1 MSILTDQD
9 ERALE
14 MPAFLRRYQI
24 DGETL
29 ARLIKSLGQVVSHLK
44 YGGYAN
50 NEMPDRTIVMYI
62 DDDVLTSIETLD
74 DLCETLELIERRK
87 IPHRL
92 NITTPPDE
100 VPPVI
105 DPATIA
111 LKAAL
116 KERVALQIVQ
126 AIDDEPKTFGRIRKA
141 VPTLHIQ
148 GQDIPMPDRV
158 LRSALNYLI
167 SGKLAGVRII
177 KAARSTYKIERR

>member
-1 MSILTDQD
+1 MGTLTDQD

-29 ARLIKSLGQVVSHLK
+29 ARLIKSLQQVVSHLK
-44 YGGYAN
+44 GYGPEYLN
-50 NEMPDRTIVMYI
+50 KSEIK
-62 DDDVLTSIETLD
+62 TLD

-87 IPHRL
+87 IPRRL

-100 VPPVI
+100 VTPVI

-141 VPTLHIQ
+141 VPILHIQ

-158 LRSALNYLI
+158 LKSALNYLI

>member
-1 MSILTDQD
+1 MGTLTDQD

-29 ARLIKSLGQVVSHLK
+29 ARLIKSLQQVVSHLK
-44 YGGYAN
+44 GYGPEYLN
-50 NEMPDRTIVMYI
+50 KSEIK
-62 DDDVLTSIETLD
+62 TLD

-87 IPHRL
+87 IPRRL

-100 VPPVI
+100 VTPVI

-126 AIDDEPKTFGRIRKA
+126 AIDDASWLPVHGGSIQPIDDISIGRIRKA
-141 VPTLHIQ
+141 VPILHIQ

-158 LRSALNYLI
+158 LKSALNYLI

>member
-1 MSILTDQD
+1 MGTLTDQD

-44 YGGYAN
+44 YG
-50 NEMPDRTIVMYI
+50 
-62 DDDVLTSIETLD
+62 DDARLSKSEIETLD

-100 VPPVI
+100 VPLVI

-167 SGKLAGVRII
+167 SGKLAGVRIV
-177 KAARSTYKIERR
+177 KVNRSTYAIERR

>member
-1 MSILTDQD
+1 MGTLTDQD

-44 YGGYAN
+44 YG
-50 NEMPDRTIVMYI
+50 
-62 DDDVLTSIETLD
+62 DDARLSKSEIETLD

-167 SGKLAGVRII
+167 SGKLTGVRII
-177 KAARSTYKIERR
+177 KAARSTYAIERR